1 MTITAKMS
9 PSLNTL
15 GDGRPLGIALQG
27 DDGAP
32 QTKYF
37 VPTAKPGTLPAA
49 WDGLDGWVA
58 ASINDVPFDFQVQ
71 PGAHTLKVRRT
82 ED

>member
-9 PSLNTL
+9 PSLNSL
-15 GDGRPLGIALQG
+15 GDDRPLGIALQV
-27 DDGAP
+27 DSGAA

-37 VPTAKPGTLPAA
+37 VPSAKPGTLPAA

-58 ASINDVPFDFQVQ
+58 ASINDVSFDFVVP

-82 ED
+82 KH